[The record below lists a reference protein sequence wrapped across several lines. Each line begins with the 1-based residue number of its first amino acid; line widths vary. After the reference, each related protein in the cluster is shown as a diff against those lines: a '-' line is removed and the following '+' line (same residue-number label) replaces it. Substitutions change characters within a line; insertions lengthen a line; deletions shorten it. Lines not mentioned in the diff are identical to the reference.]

1 MLYIIAFLLLV
12 IVLANETSRNIL
24 LGLIGISLT
33 LVVAAVVL
41 IVIVIMGYLLVTGK
55 FSNASGSISLWFNNF
70 SRDYPY
76 VPIFI
81 VLALLLIVIV
91 DIIRNKR
98 DLKNMQRR
106 IMQDNIQDWIFDLRV
121 HYVILMHIKN
131 LMNHPNHY

>member
-91 DIIRNKR
+91 DIIRNTR
-98 DLKNMQRR
+98 ALK
-106 IMQDNIQDWIFDLRV
+106 
-121 HYVILMHIKN
+121 K
-131 LMNHPNHY
+131 